1 MLLTIFKLVESF
13 EKLDLQLNIELW
25 FTETDFKPLLNSSQ
39 DLSNTG
45 SAMFTNLN
53 NVSNA
58 SSTSSGNASGGNNM
72 QQLCVRTF
80 KIKFDPRQGIHLQI
94 PVIFDYFHLSGVLV
108 TMHCTLLTLLPPVML
123 G

>member
-1 MLLTIFKLVESF
+1 MESF
-13 EKLDLQLNIELW
+13 ERLDLQLNVELW
-25 FTETDFKPLLNSSQ
+25 FTETDFKPLLNASQ
-39 DLSNTG
+39 EMSNTA
-45 SAMFTNLN
+45 SPMFTNLN
-53 NVSNA
+53 T
-58 SSTSSGNASGGNNM
+58 SSSSATTSSGCNNM

-108 TMHCTLLTLLPPVML
+108 TLHCTLLTLLPPVML